1 MIGKYISLGLVLAA
15 TLLGASV
22 ARAQDM
28 GFSELRGGI
37 MAHSVDDSSGTTT
50 FGFLNLTRVQDA
62 NVELLFKPFDGLGWL
77 GSPRPTVGATVNF
90 GGLESQVYAGLTW
103 HAQVFNTPFFVEGMF
118 GAAATNG
125 QFHNAV
131 YPARSLGCPIL
142 FHEAAS
148 VGYDLTENADI
159 MLTLEHASHA
169 GLCGSDNRGLT
180 DLGVRVG
187 FKF

>member
-1 MIGKYISLGLVLAA
+1 MIGKFISLGLVLAA
-15 TLLGASV
+15 TLLGAG
-22 ARAQDM
+22 ACRAQDM

-148 VGYDLTENADI
+148 VGYDLTENADV

-187 FKF
+187 FIF